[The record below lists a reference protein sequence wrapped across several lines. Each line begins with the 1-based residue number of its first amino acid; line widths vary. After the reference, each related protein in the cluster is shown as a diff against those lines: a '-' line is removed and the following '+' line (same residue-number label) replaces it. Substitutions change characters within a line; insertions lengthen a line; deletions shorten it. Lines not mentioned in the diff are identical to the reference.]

1 MGGVLGAK
9 SDCQK
14 EVSDGSPDVRRRGPR
29 PSRRERWALSPPVPS
44 SATAASGNPWAAY
57 RPGAAGAVAGEADV
71 HGDPGRYISYRLRE
85 RVRRLGLEGAELA
98 ALGAL
103 RFSDQFLRVEEM
115 EAVAGLSGRGP
126 LAGGGGAGFRRP
138 PPPNGRDS
146 AVAPGSY
153 SGGYGWVDDDEEMEE
168 DKFWWHGETERLC
181 FDLPITEEEYLTEG
195 APEIQQWWDVSK
207 VAESEHYIAVAKPAG
222 MFVVTDERGL
232 WEESPTN
239 FVHVTHRRFDIATK
253 NEPRQ
258 RGICHRLDSHT
269 SGIQIVGKSWE
280 SFRHFMAKN
289 TRHKVQKE
297 YIALVEGKL
306 GHGGAPCPDDPGFG
320 LVDVPMW
327 KYQDQTRREF
337 GSVFCASQGLPAVTK
352 YRALRQ
358 WRVPATGALKFWGR
372 DRWFTLVQ
380 LRILTGRTHQ
390 IRMHMAFT
398 GHPLVGDMKYSPNLV
413 EEDAAVVPRIFL
425 HCLRMEF
432 EDRDGSTFVAASD
445 LAPDLRAVLCRLQRL
460 SAEAEAEAP
469 VPPPAEAG
477 AQAEVVP
484 ATAAQEQDSE
494 HLSVTGF
501 PSLARILE
509 ESEKQRVDHAFCP
522 QVTSE
527 AHVADGVASGEAS
540 GVPTSTDGASAIA
553 AESTGAEGK
562 VAEPRQRAPNELRFR
577 CRLCGCAEVAKYT
590 LVKRGDRAA
599 MTWRLERDQ
608 SSEAADDAGDAAK
621 ASALRPAAPSDG
633 WGVGPLWVPT
643 ALQDAGAG
651 SSPDGAEYDAAVD
664 DKFLAELGVW
674 GDEGAEWNWA
684 HDGSRV
690 NGWIRLLP
698 EGILATRWGRGSW
711 RLLPVPSDAAA
722 PPPEEEAQA
731 PAVPPLLLATFGTV
745 EHCLRYTRSSSS
757 APTAGG
763 DVFFEVVSVRRLA
776 NGQAS
781 VAEDPGTGAHL
792 LPDAEPAC
800 PTRGWPGT
808 STAEVR
814 GGGRPRDAAG

>member
-358 WRVPATGALKFWGR
+358 WRVPATGALKFWVRAVIVLSGS
-372 DRWFTLVQ
+372 RWACSRSWIAYGGKSICEHRRGFTSVSLRVQ
-380 LRILTGRTHQ
+380 LALARCCRAIATSRGSLRRRAGRNERDAVFSETAVDAHVG
-390 IRMHMAFT
+390 RGGARC
-398 GHPLVGDMKYSPNLV
+398 PLEAKGEPEVVIVQRCFCSCSEHWCLV
-413 EEDAAVVPRIFL
+413 SASWIFL
-425 HCLRMEF
+425 SAARGG
-432 EDRDGSTFVAASD
+432 RSISTARRQQQRRRAGRWSSWRCCWSRCGKIR
-445 LAPDLRAVLCRLQRL
+445 LAPGAGRFLRA
-460 SAEAEAEAP
+460 SA
-469 VPPPAEAG
+469 G
-477 AQAEVVP
+477 
-484 ATAAQEQDSE
+484 
-494 HLSVTGF
+494 
-501 PSLARILE
+501 
-509 ESEKQRVDHAFCP
+509 
-522 QVTSE
+522 
-527 AHVADGVASGEAS
+527 
-540 GVPTSTDGASAIA
+540 
-553 AESTGAEGK
+553 
-562 VAEPRQRAPNELRFR
+562 
-577 CRLCGCAEVAKYT
+577 Y
-590 LVKRGDRAA
+590 KR
-599 MTWRLERDQ
+599 
-608 SSEAADDAGDAAK
+608 
-621 ASALRPAAPSDG
+621 
-633 WGVGPLWVPT
+633 
-643 ALQDAGAG
+643 
-651 SSPDGAEYDAAVD
+651 
-664 DKFLAELGVW
+664 
-674 GDEGAEWNWA
+674 
-684 HDGSRV
+684 
-690 NGWIRLLP
+690 
-698 EGILATRWGRGSW
+698 
-711 RLLPVPSDAAA
+711 
-722 PPPEEEAQA
+722 
-731 PAVPPLLLATFGTV
+731 
-745 EHCLRYTRSSSS
+745 
-757 APTAGG
+757 
-763 DVFFEVVSVRRLA
+763 
-776 NGQAS
+776 
-781 VAEDPGTGAHL
+781 
-792 LPDAEPAC
+792 
-800 PTRGWPGT
+800 
-808 STAEVR
+808 
-814 GGGRPRDAAG
+814 